1 MPRSFPTHRLLD
13 CLLVALTAGTACA
26 MFFDLSLPI
35 ADATVQI
42 ARMGISVGVALAAIS
57 LIATRTHRKQK
68 LARRYLERL
77 LREDYVELGDSATG
91 APPHALQR
99 DGFWRGIIDQ
109 MSEFATSG
117 RNRVREAEHA
127 RAKAEVRGHRLA
139 TQLDQISEIVS
150 CLNEPIVAVDH
161 YDEVAVT
168 NTSAAELFHLER
180 DGRERQL
187 LHDVLECRELV
198 QLLTETRNRRQPTQR
213 TCEMSVQVGESEQRW
228 FNVEART
235 IPSDGGEA
243 HGAVAI
249 LRDISDSKETQK
261 RHAEFVSA
269 VSHEMKTPL
278 AGIKAYVE
286 LLADGDAEDEETREE
301 FLEVINGQADR
312 LKRLIDNL
320 LNIARIE
327 AGVVQVNKTP
337 QPLNPILEE
346 AFNVV
351 QPAAERKQ
359 IELVSDLSPMYLG
372 GLLDRDMA
380 LQSAINLL
388 SNAIKYTPDKGKVT
402 LRSRLQGNE
411 IVFEVA
417 DTGVGLSEEDCE
429 RVFDKFYRVRSNK
442 NMAPGTG
449 LGLPLAQHIVQDVHG
464 GSLVVESKLGEG
476 STFRVTIPSVEQ
488 MK

>member
-1 MPRSFPTHRLLD
+1 MAKALPTHRLFD
-13 CLLVALTAGTACA
+13 CLLVALTAGVACA
-26 MFFDLSLPI
+26 MVFDLSLPTR
-35 ADATVQI
+35 DQTTEI
-42 ARMGISVGVALAAIS
+42 ARVAMAVGVALTAVFAVAFR
-57 LIATRTHRKQK
+57 ATKKQK
-68 LARRYLERL
+68 LAQRYLEHV
-77 LREDYVELGDSATG
+77 LREDHNELGDSLSNE
-91 APPHALQR
+91 PPQGLLR
-99 DGFWRGIIDQ
+99 DKFWRSIIERA
-109 MSEFATSG
+109 SEFANAS
-117 RNRVREAEHA
+117 RIRVREVEHA

-139 TQLDQISEIVS
+139 TQVQQLSEIVAG
-150 CLNEPIVAVDH
+150 LNEPIVAIDH
-161 YDEVAVT
+161 YDEVAVA
-168 NTSAAELFHLER
+168 NSSAAALFQFEPNSCEQQMLR
-180 DGRERQL
+180 
-187 LHDVLECRELV
+187 DVLACQELV

-213 TCEMSVQVGESEQRW
+213 TRELAVQLGENEQRW

-235 IPSDGGEA
+235 IPAEGGEE

-249 LRDISDSKETQK
+249 LRDISDNKETQK

-286 LLADGDAEDEETREE
+286 LLADGDVEDEETREE

-327 AGVVQVNKTP
+327 AGVVHVNKNP

-346 AFNVV
+346 AFNIV

-411 IVFEVA
+411 IVFEVE

-429 RVFDKFYRVRSNK
+429 RVFDKFYRVKGNK

-449 LGLPLAQHIVQDVHG
+449 LGLPLARHIVQDVHG
-464 GSLVVESKLGEG
+464 GSLVVESALGQG
-476 STFRVTIPSVEQ
+476 STFRVTIPSVGQ
-488 MK
+488 MN